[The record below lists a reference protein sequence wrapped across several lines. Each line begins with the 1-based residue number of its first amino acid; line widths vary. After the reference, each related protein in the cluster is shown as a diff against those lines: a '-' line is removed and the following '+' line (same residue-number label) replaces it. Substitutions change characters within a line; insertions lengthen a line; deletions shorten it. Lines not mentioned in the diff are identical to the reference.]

1 MPLNAS
7 GLRSI
12 LFVPG
17 DSPRKLAK
25 APSVPADALIV
36 DWEDAVSEANKKKA
50 RRVTRDA
57 IRGLAEADPAV
68 LIRVNANRPDLVRED
83 CLAVLECSPDGV
95 VIPGCESGEAVQEL
109 LRRLPGTAA
118 VFPLLESPMGVLAAA
133 EIAFSS
139 ERVAAL
145 MFGAED
151 YSAETRVMRSEGEP
165 ELAFARSSVVNAAR
179 AAGREVFDS
188 PLMRFRDSSAVR
200 RAARRGRRLGF
211 TGQAAI
217 HPSQIP
223 LINDVYSP
231 SEAEIAAAEAVLE
244 RFRAHGGG
252 VYAVEGA
259 LEDKPAVEDALRV
272 LARKR

>member
-7 GLRSI
+7 ALRSI

-57 IRGLAEADPAV
+57 IRGLAEADPAI

-188 PLMRFRDSSAVR
+188 PLMRFRDPSAVR

-217 HPSQIP
+217 HPSQVP
-223 LINDVYSP
+223 LINDAYSP

-252 VYAVEGA
+252 VYAVEGS

>member
-57 IRGLAEADPAV
+57 IRGLADADPAV

-179 AAGREVFDS
+179 AAGMEVFDS
-188 PLMRFRDSSAVR
+188 PLMRFRDPSAVR
-200 RAARRGRRLGF
+200 RAAWRGRRLGF

-217 HPSQIP
+217 HPSQVP

-252 VYAVEGA
+252 VYAVEGS
-259 LEDKPAVEDALRV
+259 LEDKPAVEHALRV
-272 LARKR
+272 LARKP